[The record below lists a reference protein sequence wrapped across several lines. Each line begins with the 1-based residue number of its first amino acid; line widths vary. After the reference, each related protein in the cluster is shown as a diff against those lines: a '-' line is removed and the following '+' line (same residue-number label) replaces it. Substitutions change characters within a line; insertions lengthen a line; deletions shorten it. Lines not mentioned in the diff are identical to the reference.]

1 VIKILYKKIRL
12 DLVFPR
18 RVAFTTPPAFVMRSV
33 LGFRLRELCCVA
45 PRPREAACGTCLFHD
60 SCVYGTVFESVLA
73 PGNAALPGRDRASHP
88 FALEAAV
95 LPGDGPT
102 RLDLGLALMG
112 PAIAALPYLYAAIR
126 RGGEGGLLRERVPY
140 RVTGV
145 RDGEESILVDEDTID
160 TSRPSSLWEWRPGG
174 PRTGSVDDDG
184 GDGDEDAVH
193 KEYLVRAVSPLR
205 FKAAGR
211 YTHRFDA
218 AAFAGCLHRRAQT
231 LTTLYGVNDTDGNY
245 VFSGAW
251 SVTANRLAWRDAV
264 HYSGRQRTA
273 MRLGGALG
281 EFEIAGR
288 FTAYER
294 ALLSFAE
301 IFHAGKH
308 ANFGLGQVR
317 VWEREGRGSG

>member
-45 PRPREAACGTCLFHD
+45 PRPREAACGSCLFHG

-102 RLDLGLALMG
+102 RLDVTLVLMG

-145 RDGEESILVDEDTID
+145 RDGGESILIDEDTVQ
-160 TSRPSSLWEWRPGG
+160 TGREGEVWEWQPGEG
-174 PRTGSVDDDG
+174 
-184 GDGDEDAVH
+184 EDVLE
-193 KEYLVRAVSPLR
+193 KSYLVQALSPLR

-308 ANFGLGQVR
+308 ANFGLGQLR